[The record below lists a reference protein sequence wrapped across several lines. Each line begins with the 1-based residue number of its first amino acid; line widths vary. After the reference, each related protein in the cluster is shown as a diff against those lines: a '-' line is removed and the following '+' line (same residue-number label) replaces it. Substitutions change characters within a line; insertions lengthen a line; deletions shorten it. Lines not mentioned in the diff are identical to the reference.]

1 MCKYKYLKNN
11 FLYLIMGYLCNKTHR
26 KYSQN
31 EQLKQ
36 HKELK
41 QRCKSGYFAMQKRL
55 FYSVKPMLSLSES
68 ISLRKRERFY

>member
-1 MCKYKYLKNN
+1 
-11 FLYLIMGYLCNKTHR
+11 MGYLCNKTHR

-36 HKELK
+36 HKEQK
-41 QRCKSGYFAMQKRL
+41 QRCKSGCSAMQKRL
-55 FYSVKPMLSLSES
+55 FYSVKPTLSLSES